1 MAGPVSE
8 YFKKKC
14 LEDPYCVG
22 WSETRKRLY
31 YTRYPPYWVDGEI
44 YRLNS
49 SFSRHLMGGVPIGGV
64 YGKEAYMGTL
74 TWFAVDKS
82 GNYYGIT
89 DAHVVYNYDVVYFPP
104 QVLTINPSYTAE
116 HIPIVNPTPIGKVIW
131 RSNLNSEFIDL
142 DMAVFT
148 LNVKPYLISYG
159 KIVPTFFNL
168 PYEMEPVIKV
178 GARTGLTNGTVL
190 DQLATIKIVE
200 ETGPTLFNGSLFVL
214 HSESGDS
221 GGPIFVGSSIVS
233 SVVAGTGVYAVGNY
247 VPRIL
252 QALKSLGLR
261 PVFNASVVE
270 LLTAIP
276 YVIGG
281 SILAIL
287 SKFL

>member
-1 MAGPVSE
+1 
-8 YFKKKC
+8 
-14 LEDPYCVG
+14 
-22 WSETRKRLY
+22 
-31 YTRYPPYWVDGEI
+31 
-44 YRLNS
+44 
-49 SFSRHLMGGVPIGGV
+49 
-64 YGKEAYMGTL
+64 
-74 TWFAVDKS
+74 
-82 GNYYGIT
+82 
-89 DAHVVYNYDVVYFPP
+89 
-104 QVLTINPSYTAE
+104 
-116 HIPIVNPTPIGKVIW
+116 
-131 RSNLNSEFIDL
+131 
-142 DMAVFT
+142 
-148 LNVKPYLISYG
+148 
-159 KIVPTFFNL
+159 
-168 PYEMEPVIKV
+168 
-178 GARTGLTNGTVL
+178 
-190 DQLATIKIVE
+190 